1 MAMESVALYSA
12 LLAFASRHLS
22 LVDSSYEVTALE
34 TRSTAL
40 QNLFIAINTPSD
52 QLTWHETNAAASL
65 AFVIYEV
72 GVGDCKSWYTHLKG
86 TRNIIEST
94 VTLSNSGQ
102 LLKGPEAFKTNPEGE
117 WILRNFAY
125 HDIIGSVTLRQKPLL
140 DGNYLD
146 NISDVVDSCL
156 GVATELLP
164 FIGQIITLDEDTNAD
179 SYQPSDESQ
188 RKPTKFQN
196 TCVQLER
203 KLQNWSCQNTT
214 SPVLTSMAHAYRSA
228 ALILLYRL
236 LRNKLNTESSTRD
249 PSPHRSI
256 SDSLQAKVQA
266 QVQDILLHVS
276 EIPIG
281 ESPETGLLFP
291 LFLAGGEAIEV
302 SQIDSVRTRLERIVE
317 KRRFQNVTK
326 ALEVLEELWGLRKGS
341 RDESVDWTRILDA
354 RGCELLLT

>member
-40 QNLFIAINTPSD
+40 QNLFTAINTPSD

-94 VTLSNSGQ
+94 ATVSNSGE
-102 LLKGPEAFKTNPEGE
+102 LLRGPEAFKTSPEGE

-125 HDIIGSVTLRQKPLL
+125 HDIIGSVTLRKKSLI
-140 DGNYLD
+140 DGNYLGS
-146 NISDVVDSCL
+146 ISDVVDSCL

-164 FIGQIITLDEDTNAD
+164 FIGHIIALDEDMDAD
-179 SYQPSDESQ
+179 TDQPSDESQ
-188 RKPTKFQN
+188 RKKTDFQSS
-196 TCVQLER
+196 CMQLEQE
-203 KLQNWSCQNTT
+203 LQNWSCQNTT

-236 LRNKLNTESSTRD
+236 VRNKLDTKGSTKDSSPNRPT
-249 PSPHRSI
+249 SH
-256 SDSLQAKVQA
+256 SLEAKVQA
-266 QVQDILLHVS
+266 QVKTILHQVS

-302 SQIDSVRTRLERIVE
+302 DQIDSVRTRLKRIVE

-326 ALEVLEELWGLRKGS
+326 ALEVLEELWELRKGS
-341 RDESVDWTRILDA
+341 HEESVDWTQILDA
-354 RGCELLLT
+354 NGCELLLT